1 MAAGGSPRNEPQ
13 EWAEMEMGQQREIQ
27 EGMVLQASPGRFW
40 SSWFRGVKHGIGH
53 GKPWGRK
60 IEVLL
65 YDSHDALTK
74 LLKAVHILK
83 EYSVKGPSSRKS
95 AFSLLPSHFYT
106 DS

>member
-1 MAAGGSPRNEPQ
+1 
-13 EWAEMEMGQQREIQ
+13 MEMGQQREIQ

-53 GKPWGRK
+53 GKPWGLK

-65 YDSHDALTK
+65 NESHDALTK

-83 EYSVKGPSSRKS
+83 ECSVKGP
-95 AFSLLPSHFYT
+95 FN
-106 DS
+106 